1 MKIICSFEDFGSC
14 QIFMKVIRLL
24 VLIYT
29 GKQLGPQSDSH
40 NLVNISN
47 KRLFL
52 YFSRIQKII

>member
-1 MKIICSFEDFGSC
+1 
-14 QIFMKVIRLL
+14 MKVIRLL

-29 GKQLGPQSDSH
+29 GKQLGLQSDSH